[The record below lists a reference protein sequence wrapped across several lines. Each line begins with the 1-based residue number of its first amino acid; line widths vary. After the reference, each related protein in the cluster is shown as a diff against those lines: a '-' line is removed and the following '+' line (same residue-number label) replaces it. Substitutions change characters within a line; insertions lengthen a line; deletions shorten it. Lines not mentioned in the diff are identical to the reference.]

1 MIHALTK
8 IGVTPFHCSLGSD
21 VKRLKVGKPQT
32 GHPAN
37 DAVRFPMLALLLSI
51 VWGSSAD
58 NPDVN
63 IQWTQCGVQN
73 DD

>member
-51 VWGSSAD
+51 V
-58 NPDVN
+58 
-63 IQWTQCGVQN
+63 
-73 DD
+73 